1 MPINDQLRAFLG
13 GENRVPGY
21 LKLRFVSL
29 TKVTKDEQY
38 IKNIIIFDVSFN
50 LIRIAI
56 CKTPNNLSSNL

>member
-13 GENRVPGY
+13 GESRVLGY
-21 LKLRFVSL
+21 PKLRFVSPI
-29 TKVTKDEQY
+29 KVPHKEQY
-38 IKNIIIFDVSFN
+38 IKNIIIFGLSFN